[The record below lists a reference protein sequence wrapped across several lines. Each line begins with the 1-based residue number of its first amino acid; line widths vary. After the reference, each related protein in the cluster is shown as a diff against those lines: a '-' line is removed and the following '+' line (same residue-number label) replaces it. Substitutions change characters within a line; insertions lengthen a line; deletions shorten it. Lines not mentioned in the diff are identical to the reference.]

1 MGDHFYTSPY
11 TAIGRDS
18 FSPPS
23 WGWGFSYHEVAWS
36 GGCQDGDCVYDD
48 CLRFDDTCSMNAL
61 GSYRLDIEYV
71 ANWHADA
78 WVLGSNG
85 VYSRNVWSY
94 FSIRFFGNN
103 GWDFKWNENYTLW
116 ENITQELIPGAIAG
130 SIGNPADY
138 DITYEFWGN
147 YYISVKQYM
156 D

>member
-1 MGDHFYTSPY
+1 MVFFEAEDGILKGVENKLRNVPY
-11 TAIGRDS
+11 MQMEGTVSNAQN
-18 FSPPS
+18 
-23 WGWGFSYHEVAWS
+23 SYR
-36 GGCQDGDCVYDD
+36 GLKCI
-48 CLRFDDTCSMNAL
+48 TL

-103 GWDFKWNENYTLW
+103 EWDFKWNKNYTLW

-138 DITYEFWGN
+138 GITYEFWGN

-156 D
+156 E